1 MVMTKAKDKTAGP
14 VGTSVPRIDV
24 LPVAGINVY
33 DILRRDQLVLT
44 KTALEALEARFA

>member
-24 LPVAGINVY
+24 LEKVTGPQFIPMIYSSAMVY
-33 DILRRDQLVLT
+33 SMLG
-44 KTALEALEARFA
+44 